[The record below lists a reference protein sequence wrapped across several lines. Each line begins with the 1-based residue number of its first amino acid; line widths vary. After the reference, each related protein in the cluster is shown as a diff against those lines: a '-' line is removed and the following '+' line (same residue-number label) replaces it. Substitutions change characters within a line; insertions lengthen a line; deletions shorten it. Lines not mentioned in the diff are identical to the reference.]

1 MKYQAFAA
9 GLAGLALSWFV
20 LPAPSVAAVRVVSRS
35 DPSLPHDTG
44 ARRSV
49 LSGYRSSISA
59 DGRYVAFSGWAPDLV
74 PNAYLPGY
82 EVFLL
87 DRQTHD
93 IALISRSVTDPSRGA
108 LGPLAGWALV
118 SGDGSKVAFSSNAPD
133 LIPGYSGSENQVYL
147 YDRSTGSM
155 RLVSHD
161 FASATTGSERGG
173 TPVALSTDGRFLV
186 FLSTSGD
193 LFPGAVATGTQVY
206 VYDAET
212 NFLTLASPAAGSTVQ
227 GCNSSVFYSAV
238 SPDAAWVAFVTDA
251 TDLVPGYSGDGEQV
265 YLFGRTTGEVRLVS
279 RAAGHPAQGGD
290 AYSRDPAISADGT
303 RLAFTS
309 WATDLVSEDSRGATQ
324 IYGYDTGNDSL
335 ALVTSSRTV
344 PASGGDGD
352 SGTPQLSADGRFLV
366 FSTAAKD
373 LLDQPLP
380 QDSTYQVVLFDR
392 DTGDRQLVSHGYADP
407 GLPSLGS
414 MYAPQI
420 SEDGSTAVF
429 TSTATDLVPGYAGGY
444 WSQLYSWSRADGQIR
459 LLTPAVGT
467 TATGSDDNSGEGLTL
482 VADGSLVVFTSK
494 ADDLVA
500 GDWNRDLDV
509 FAAATDG
516 SGLEVASRHNP
527 LAPIS
532 STAGGAS
539 RLMASRDPL
548 SDDGKVVL
556 FASFA
561 PNLVPGDTFDYA
573 SHPFVYDAETNRVK
587 EILPPGATEREP
599 GAGTNPAGSISG
611 DGATILFEGR
621 TPAVGNENV
630 QTFLLDRPQDLTQL
644 VSHRFDSPD
653 VGADADSSL
662 AELSRGGLVSL
673 YHSAADDLVA
683 GYSGTGTQIFL
694 FDRTTG
700 DNRLVSHA
708 AGAPT
713 TAANDVSVEMGVS
726 ADGRWTLFYSYATDL
741 VAGYTGSNVQI
752 YLYDGAGGTVRLVSH
767 AAGLPTQS
775 GSGGVGGAAISRDG
789 RYVAFV
795 SGARDLVEPPLPA
808 PNGAQLFLWDR
819 TTDSTRLVSHAALDP
834 SAISDGLNSGP
845 AISADGGAV
854 AWASDSTNLVDGFHG
869 GAQYTYQAY
878 VWNRQLD
885 ATVLASHADGDPTQA
900 AGYGVASYPSICSDG
915 SRLAFVSDSYDLLPN
930 GEYGRLDTYVF
941 DRSTGGLQRVSQASA
956 DGGNV
961 YPQYEI
967 RATIS
972 ADCRLT
978 AFESD
983 SWYVAPNDWNDT
995 LDVFLRGDSLDESIF
1010 ADGFESGDTS
1020 AWSATGGG

>member
-1 MKYQAFAA
+1 MGARFRRRLQG
-9 GLAGLALSWFV
+9 GLLEQ
-20 LPAPSVAAVRVVSRS
+20 RS
-35 DPSLPHDTG
+35 GPDPRLLGKREPSLSLRPIH
-44 ARRSV
+44 RV
-49 LSGYRSSISA
+49 H
-59 DGRYVAFSGWAPDLV
+59 APRQPRLRQRD
-74 PNAYLPGY
+74 
-82 EVFLL
+82 
-87 DRQTHD
+87 DR
-93 IALISRSVTDPSRGA
+93 L
-108 LGPLAGWALV
+108 
-118 SGDGSKVAFSSNAPD
+118 
-133 LIPGYSGSENQVYL
+133 
-147 YDRSTGSM
+147 
-155 RLVSHD
+155 
-161 FASATTGSERGG
+161 ERGG

-516 SGLEVASRHNP
+516 SGLEVASRHDP

-573 SHPFVYDAETNRVK
+573 SHPSSTTQRLIGSRRSCRPARRRES
-587 EILPPGATEREP
+587 PGP
-599 GAGTNPAGSISG
+599 V
-611 DGATILFEGR
+611 R
-621 TPAVGNENV
+621 TP
-630 QTFLLDRPQDLTQL
+630 R
-644 VSHRFDSPD
+644 
-653 VGADADSSL
+653 GASRATAQRSC
-662 AELSRGGLVSL
+662 SRGGHLQSETRTCRPSCWIVLRTSPSSFRTASTL
-673 YHSAADDLVA
+673 RTSAPTRLVA
-683 GYSGTGTQIFL
+683 GGAEP
-694 FDRTTG
+694 RRP
-700 DNRLVSHA
+700 RLAV
-708 AGAPT
+708 PQ
-713 TAANDVSVEMGVS
+713 
-726 ADGRWTLFYSYATDL
+726 R
-741 VAGYTGSNVQI
+741 
-752 YLYDGAGGTVRLVSH
+752 GGQPRRRLLRNLGPRSSCSI
-767 AAGLPTQS
+767 G
-775 GSGGVGGAAISRDG
+775 
-789 RYVAFV
+789 
-795 SGARDLVEPPLPA
+795 PPA
-808 PNGAQLFLWDR
+808 
-819 TTDSTRLVSHAALDP
+819 TTDSSRTRPALRP
-834 SAISDGLNSGP
+834 RRR
-845 AISADGGAV
+845 
-854 AWASDSTNLVDGFHG
+854 T
-869 GAQYTYQAY
+869 T
-878 VWNRQLD
+878 
-885 ATVLASHADGDPTQA
+885 
-900 AGYGVASYPSICSDG
+900 
-915 SRLAFVSDSYDLLPN
+915 
-930 GEYGRLDTYVF
+930 
-941 DRSTGGLQRVSQASA
+941 
-956 DGGNV
+956 
-961 YPQYEI
+961 
-967 RATIS
+967 
-972 ADCRLT
+972 
-978 AFESD
+978 
-983 SWYVAPNDWNDT
+983 
-995 LDVFLRGDSLDESIF
+995 
-1010 ADGFESGDTS
+1010 
-1020 AWSATGGG
+1020 